1 MPDEG
6 TRPSPVLYLVR
17 YSYLSALKIKCDV
30 SGTHS
35 VPVPGMKIRLMTE
48 LIGPIRVV
56 VKLKVAKSTEIDSVP
71 EK

>member
-6 TRPSPVLYLVR
+6 TRPSPVLYLLC
-17 YSYLSALKIKCDV
+17 YSCRSVLKIKRYV
-30 SGTHS
+30 SGTDS
-35 VPVPGMKIRLMTE
+35 VLVPGIKIRLMTE